1 MRWRTFCVL
10 SAGGSHAARA
20 AVSIRMSVASIVTR
34 HERTRWSL
42 ETRRVQGWALN
53 MLVLRHSGCKAGLR
67 TRLRRGGCFNHAGR

>member
-34 HERTRWSL
+34 HENT
-42 ETRRVQGWALN
+42 
-53 MLVLRHSGCKAGLR
+53 LVVRDAAGA
-67 TRLRRGGCFNHAGR
+67 RLGFEHAGVET